1 MIAISRNLGFAG
13 LALLGWA
20 GMAHAAPVTT
30 DFAGS
35 PDAIL
40 GNSAVFDLGGGLSV
54 TVSAHTHDGGNSGDA
69 PFTLS
74 DAEIAQVSQ
83 GLGVLAAPVD
93 TNIGI
98 DGFGPDE
105 LLRFTFSKTVT
116 LVSVVF
122 QDVAMFFQDVESNDE
137 FDMAVD
143 DMDVD
148 VSALLGTDDIGAL
161 PNGGFG
167 SDSNLADFTGA
178 GLIGTV
184 FDFYT
189 TEADDDYLI
198 RALTVDVAD
207 DAADVPAP
215 GALMLLGFGLAGLSL
230 ARRRR
235 AETPADSRQAGV

>member
-1 MIAISRNLGFAG
+1 GVRV
-13 LALLGWA
+13 
-20 GMAHAAPVTT
+20 AP
-30 DFAGS
+30 
-35 PDAIL
+35 I
-40 GNSAVFDLGGGLSV
+40 
-54 TVSAHTHDGGNSGDA
+54 
-69 PFTLS
+69 
-74 DAEIAQVSQ
+74 
-83 GLGVLAAPVD
+83 D
-93 TNIGI
+93 TNVGI

-116 LVSVVF
+116 LVSMV
-122 QDVAMFFQDVESNDE
+122 FQDVESNDE

-198 RALTVDVAD
+198 RALTVDVAH

-235 AETPADSRQAGV
+235 AETPAVSPQASV